1 MVHVS
6 LGRSARLPA
15 RPPSC
20 PVRSARGRPPLAAAL
35 AAVAVV
41 LTGSAAGVV
50 SADAHSRTS
59 AGPYDAA
66 GGDRLTVTVRNA
78 GRADG
83 TYLLRCHPGGGSH
96 PDPGGACAT
105 LDRRTT
111 WGRDP
116 FAPVPPDA
124 LCTMRYGGPATARVT
139 GTWAGRPV
147 DASYD
152 RVDGC
157 EIARW
162 EALVPVLPAQDH
174 QLRTYP

>member
-1 MVHVS
+1 MIHVS
-6 LGRSARLPA
+6 PCRPLRPSRLSRSSPSSLFPWGRSLLAGAVAL
-15 RPPSC
+15 S
-20 PVRSARGRPPLAAAL
+20 GLAAG
-35 AAVAVV
+35 AVP
-41 LTGSAAGVV
+41 
-50 SADAHSRTS
+50 ADAHDRV
-59 AGPYDAA
+59 
-66 GGDRLTVTVRNA
+66 GGDRLTVTVRQA

-96 PDPGGACAT
+96 PDPGGACAV

-152 RVDGC
+152 RADGC

-162 EALVPVLPAQDH
+162 DALVPLLPAQDAR
-174 QLRTYP
+174 LRQ